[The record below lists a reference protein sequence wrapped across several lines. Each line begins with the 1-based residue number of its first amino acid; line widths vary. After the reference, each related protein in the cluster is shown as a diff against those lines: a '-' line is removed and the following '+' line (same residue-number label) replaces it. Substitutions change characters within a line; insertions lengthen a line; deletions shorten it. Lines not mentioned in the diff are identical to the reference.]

1 MLNKLR
7 TYFLSG
13 IIILLPLGVTLII
26 FGWLIKVVDRIAQII
41 LPDKFIGE
49 TLSNIPGFSV
59 LIVIVF
65 IILIGAIGRGYIGKI
80 YKNRIEKLYSKI
92 PGLSN
97 IYSTTKQ
104 ITETI
109 VSSSSKSFKESV
121 IIEYPRKGIYALAF
135 ITNEVKKGGRLN
147 IKTGTFTVF
156 LPTTPNP
163 TSGFLLLVPKK
174 EIIKI
179 GLSVD
184 EAIKFIISGGII
196 KPRDVKKLVK
206 KRKIANKYQ
215 KK

>member
-1 MLNKLR
+1 MTKLR
-7 TYFLSG
+7 GYFFSG
-13 IIILLPLGVTLII
+13 LIILLPLGATLII
-26 FGWLIKVVDRIAQII
+26 FGWLITIVDRIAQII
-41 LPDKFIGE
+41 LPDQFISE
-49 TLSNIPGFSV
+49 RLSNVPGFSIFIV
-59 LIVIVF
+59 LIF
-65 IILIGAIGRGYIGKI
+65 IILIGAIGRGFIGRI
-80 YKNRIEKLYSKI
+80 YRNRIEKLYSKI

-135 ITNEVKKGGRLN
+135 ITNEIPKGGKL
-147 IKTGTFTVF
+147 KTKTSAYTVF

-163 TSGFLLLVPKK
+163 TSGFLLLIPKK

-179 GLSVD
+179 DLTVD

-196 KPRDVKKLVK
+196 KPNEVKKLLKKK
-206 KRKIANKYQ
+206 KRLKN
-215 KK
+215 